1 MNRGIFFDRDG
12 VLMKPVLHSKTHSYG
27 AAWKDKVD
35 GFTSNPSLMKK
46 GGVTDYEKFAKEVL
60 SIIGDKPISFEVL
73 SDDLNE
79 MERQACKISS
89 WGKNIYVK
97 IPITN
102 TQGISTA
109 PIIKKLSEDGIKLNI
124 TAILTYPQVAI
135 AYSAL
140 SPRTPAI
147 ISIFAGRIADTGID
161 PSSLIKS
168 AIYTIVDKPNI
179 QLLWT
184 STREIFN
191 IVQAKNYG
199 CDIITVTPEILKKKV
214 ILGKDL
220 TELSLETVKQFY
232 EDAKGLIL

>member
-1 MNRGIFFDRDG
+1 MIKCFLDSGNLNEI
-12 VLMKPVLHSKTHSYG
+12 LE
-27 AAWKDKVD
+27 WKDKVD

-179 QLLWT
+179 QLLWA

-199 CDIITVTPEILKKKV
+199 CDIITVTPEILKKKSM
-214 ILGKDL
+214 LGKDL

-232 EDAKGLIL
+232 DDARGLIL